1 MNDSRRSLAGL
12 SDDELG
18 AQLRSLAGWV
28 ASPVQATAPG
38 TLDPA
43 RQARLRIERGE
54 GRPGRPW
61 WPFGRGT
68 WSPFGGVAA
77 RPLRRSFVLAIIA
90 LVVLAAIAGAI
101 GFGVPGIRLFFVGAT
116 PTPGISA
123 SPPSSVSTSPSPS
136 VSPSPSIPGPPGSN
150 FDLGL
155 ITTPSEA
162 PTLTGFALQLP
173 TDPVVGPPDTVWYD
187 QGRLT
192 IVWASRPGLPD
203 AQATGVGLL
212 LTEFRGSLDRE
223 FFGKMIGPGTTVT
236 PVAIGGVTG
245 YWISGAMHDL
255 VYIGV
260 NGQIE
265 NDSRRV
271 VGDTLIWTR
280 GNLTFRLET
289 TLGQD
294 SAIRIAESIR

>member
-1 MNDSRRSLAGL
+1 MTDIRGSLAGL
-12 SDDELG
+12 SDDALATE
-18 AQLRSLAGWV
+18 LRSLSGWV
-28 ASPVQATAPG
+28 AAPVPATAPG

-43 RQARLRIERGE
+43 RLARLRIERGDD
-54 GRPGRPW
+54 RPGPTW
-61 WPFGRGT
+61 WPFGRGA
-68 WSPFGGVAA
+68 WSPFGGTAT

-90 LVVLAAIAGAI
+90 LVVLAAIVGAI

-123 SPPSSVSTSPSPS
+123 SPTPSVSISPSPS

-150 FDLGL
+150 FDLGF
-155 ITTPSEA
+155 ITNPSEA
-162 PTLTGFALQLP
+162 PRLTGFALQLP
-173 TDPVVGPPDTVWYD
+173 TDPVVGPPDTVWFD
-187 QGRLT
+187 AGRLT

-212 LTEFRGSLDRE
+212 LTEFRGSLDRNL
-223 FFGKMIGPGTTVT
+223 FGKMIGPGTTVT
-236 PVAIGGVTG
+236 PVTVGGVTG

-271 VGDTLIWTR
+271 VGDTLIWSR
-280 GNLTFRLET
+280 GPLTFRLET

-294 SAIRIAESIR
+294 AAIRIAESIR

>member
-1 MNDSRRSLAGL
+1 MNDIRRSLAGL

-18 AQLRSLAGWV
+18 AELRSIAGWV
-28 ASPVQATAPG
+28 AAPVPATAPG
-38 TLDPA
+38 SLDPA
-43 RQARLRIERGE
+43 RRARLRIESSG
-54 GRPGRPW
+54 GRPSRTR

-68 WSPFGGVAA
+68 WWPFGGAT

-90 LVVLAAIAGAI
+90 LIVLAAIAAAI

-123 SPPSSVSTSPSPS
+123 SPPPGVSTSPSPS
-136 VSPSPSIPGPPGSN
+136 VSPSPSIPGPPGSD
-150 FDLGL
+150 FDLGFM
-155 ITTPSEA
+155 TTPSEA

-173 TDPVVGPPDTVWYD
+173 TDPVVGPPDTVWYGE
-187 QGRLT
+187 GRLT
-192 IVWASRPGLPD
+192 MVWASRPGLPD

-212 LTEFRGSLDRE
+212 LSEFRGSLDRD
-223 FFGKMIGPGTTVT
+223 FFGKMIGPGTTIT
-236 PVAIGGVTG
+236 PVTVGGVTG

-280 GNLTFRLET
+280 GDLTFRLET
-289 TLGQD
+289 ALGRD
-294 SAIRIAESIR
+294 EAIRIAESIR